1 MEDIFNRIPHRP
13 PFLFVERIV
22 EQTGDRIR
30 AQARVRPE
38 APYFQGH
45 FPGYPIMPGVLIC
58 EFAFQTGAALIAGR
72 AGGLGDRIPVLTRVQ
87 NVRFKNPVF
96 PGDLMESEVSLK
108 EKAGPAHYLEGVVRV
123 GEKKILTLE
132 FAVMSAEKQRPEA
145 MR

>member
-1 MEDIFNRIPHRP
+1 
-13 PFLFVERIV
+13 
-22 EQTGDRIR
+22 
-30 AQARVRPE
+30 
-38 APYFQGH
+38 
-45 FPGYPIMPGVLIC
+45 MPGVLIC
-58 EFAFQTGAALIAGR
+58 EFAFQTGAVLIAGR

-108 EKAGPAHYLEGVVRV
+108 GKAGPAHYLEGVVRV